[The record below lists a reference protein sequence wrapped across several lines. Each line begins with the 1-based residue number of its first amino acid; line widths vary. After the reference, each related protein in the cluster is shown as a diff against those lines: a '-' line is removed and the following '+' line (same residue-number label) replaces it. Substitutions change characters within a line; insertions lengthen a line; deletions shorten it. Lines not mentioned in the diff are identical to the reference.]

1 MFPHVVTHKNIQTL
15 RLRCRIDTSSLCH
28 QNGSSM
34 SRITQPNEPF
44 FIANLQNQFAD
55 FPYPHYSI
63 NQRLMTLETCCGN
76 QYGLNMI
83 VIIFTAFQKPFK
95 KYHTSQNRQCCLYNY
110 TQISRQTYSIIIV
123 YSIRVEISYRNL
135 KR

>member
-1 MFPHVVTHKNIQTL
+1 MFPHVVTHINIQTL
-15 RLRCRIDTSSLCH
+15 RLRCRIDTSSLCY
-28 QNGSSM
+28 QTGSSM

-44 FIANLQNQFAD
+44 LIANLQNHFAD

-83 VIIFTAFQKPFK
+83 VIIFTAFQEPFK
-95 KYHTSQNRQCCLYNY
+95 KYQTLQNIQCCLYNY
-110 TQISRQTYSIIIV
+110 TQIARQTYSIIIV